1 MDPVGALV
9 GKQRSVSVTKSKPV
23 KTPDAVDPLIGL
35 DPDIIAV
42 MRLGADLQRASS
54 RHMKSLWREKG
65 LTERGLF
72 ILALV
77 NAGLDRPSRLI
88 EYFDVL
94 PSTITFETE
103 KLVTAGLL
111 VRESLPTDRRVVQLS
126 LTEQGKAVYR
136 EMADT
141 LNGFLRPRLRQ
152 LAPGELASFL
162 ATFSKIV
169 EPFPQRGEDVAD
181 PDAVEPAPAP
191 ARAKARR
198 AS

>member
-1 MDPVGALV
+1 M
-9 GKQRSVSVTKSKPV
+9 TKSNPV
-23 KTPDAVDPLIGL
+23 KAILDEVDHVSGL

-54 RHMKSLWREKG
+54 RHLKELWREKG

-77 NAGLDRPSRLI
+77 HAGLDRPGRLI

-103 KLVTAGLL
+103 KLVGAGLV
-111 VRESLPTDRRVVQLS
+111 VRETLPTDRRVVQLS
-126 LTEQGKAVYR
+126 LTDQGRIVHR
-136 EMADT
+136 EMVES
-141 LNGFLRPRLRQ
+141 LNAFLRPRLRS
-152 LAPGELASFL
+152 LAPGELESFL
-162 ATFSKIV
+162 ETFQKIV
-169 EPFPQRGEDVAD
+169 EPIPAAGT
-181 PDAVEPAPAP
+181 APAEAETETP
-191 ARAKARR
+191 TEPPPVAPRGRSRR